1 MTAENRCRCPI
12 HFVLKKAAEETPVVE
27 ACELIFEDQSRRIFP
42 NGLEE
47 VGEFATLRVHVC
59 HSN

>member
-1 MTAENRCRCPI
+1 
-12 HFVLKKAAEETPVVE
+12 VLKKAAEETPVVE